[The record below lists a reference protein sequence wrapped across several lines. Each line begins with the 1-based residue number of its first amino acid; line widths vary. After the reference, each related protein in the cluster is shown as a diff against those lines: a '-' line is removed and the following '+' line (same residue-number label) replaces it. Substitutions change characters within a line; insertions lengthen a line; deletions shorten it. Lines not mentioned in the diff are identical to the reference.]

1 VQATIR
7 RDEVEAGAGEEEVRG
22 GGGARGEEEGSGE
35 EEVLDNYTWIYIVT
49 LFVTLGDDHPV

>member
-7 RDEVEAGAGEEEVRG
+7 RDEVEAGAGEEEVGG